1 MRTKRRPKV
10 TLGWREWVAL
20 PDHGIDWIKA
30 KVDTGARTSA
40 LHAHGMRWFK
50 RDGAD
55 WVRFRI
61 QPWQRS
67 ARDAH
72 LIELPVVEVR
82 HVRSSSGHPER
93 RPVVH
98 ITICLAG
105 RKVPIEVTLT
115 RRDEM
120 GFRMLL
126 GRQAVRRDFVVD
138 PSQSYLAGRPPVELR
153 RRNRQPEAAS
163 GFGPEPR

>member
-1 MRTKRRPKV
+1 MRRKERPKV

-20 PDHGIDWIKA
+20 PDHGIDWIKT

-40 LHAHGMRWFK
+40 LHAHGLRWF
-50 RDGAD
+50 RREGVQ

-67 ARDAH
+67 SRDARP
-72 LIELPVVEVR
+72 IELPVEDIR
-82 HVRSSSGHPER
+82 HVRSSSGHPEH

-98 ITICLAG
+98 VDISLAG
-105 RKVPIEVTLT
+105 RRVPIEVTLT

-126 GRQAVRRDFVVD
+126 GRQAVRDGFVVD
-138 PSQSYLAGRPPVELR
+138 PSQSYLGGKPPVELR
-153 RRNRQPEAAS
+153 RRNRGKIADDRAAQ
-163 GFGPEPR
+163 EEE